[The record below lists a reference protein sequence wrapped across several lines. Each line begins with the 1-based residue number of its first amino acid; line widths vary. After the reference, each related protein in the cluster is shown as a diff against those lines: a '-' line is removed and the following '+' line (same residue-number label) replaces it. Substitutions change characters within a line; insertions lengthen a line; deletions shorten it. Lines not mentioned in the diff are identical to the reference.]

1 MHFEDSRLKR
11 PRRRLCESVM
21 SGYLLF
27 FFFYYNIC
35 FIFYFILTLPII
47 IGVAGIN

>member
-1 MHFEDSRLKR
+1 LRTQDLKDQDEDFV
-11 PRRRLCESVM
+11 SVM
-21 SGYLLF
+21 SAYLLF